1 MAKYSNT
8 PERNQLYKLPEKA
21 VSYTTYLYK
30 THHCLIEEQT
40 TIKLRPNDIVVI
52 LDYQE
57 RYIYNSLT
65 QPTKHTTK
73 RTTKVLKTITG
84 EIGWVSVPPVVFEK
98 L

>member
-57 RYIYNSLT
+57 RYIYNILT
-65 QPTKHTTK
+65 QSTKHTTK
-73 RTTKVLKTITG
+73 VLKAITG